1 MEGFGAPA
9 PCAPLWAPLVSPLLC
24 PCNEPVPAEP
34 SSVLLALHTFV
45 APARVS
51 RVQLIPCTMQS
62 WGLILSAPCATPV
75 GVPWPWPWHRLGWG
89 WLWCPCGARGGAL
102 VLAEPWLLLL
112 LSKPHSEVVTEP
124 WSHVPAWKVSL
135 TALGCT
141 STTARTQEFSVHKYL
156 NTCIFLYDRFIQ
168 CVPLSA
174 VKSLQHL

>member
-1 MEGFGAPA
+1 
-9 PCAPLWAPLVSPLLC
+9 
-24 PCNEPVPAEP
+24 
-34 SSVLLALHTFV
+34 
-45 APARVS
+45 
-51 RVQLIPCTMQS
+51 MQS
-62 WGLILSAPCATPV
+62 WALILSAPCAI
-75 GVPWPWPWHRLGWG
+75 PWVFPGPGTGWAG
-89 WLWCPCGARGGAL
+89 DGCGARGGAHGSAHGGARGGAHGGAL

-112 LSKPHSEVVTEP
+112 LLSKPHSELVIEP

-168 CVPLSA
+168 CVPLTA